1 MNENNQ
7 NKFITD
13 VEFDQFKNDI
23 YTETN
28 QIVDHIYESNF
39 DHNQNFVNINK
50 KLNKIFQ
57 KLFYLDGCIRLL
69 EKK

>member
-1 MNENNQ
+1 MENNQ

-23 YTETN
+23 YNETN
-28 QIVDHIYESNF
+28 QIVDQIYEVNF
-39 DHNQNFVNINK
+39 DLNQNLFNINK

-57 KLFYLDGCIRLL
+57 KLFYIDSCIKLL
-69 EKK
+69 ENK